1 MNDNLPSV
9 KAELKTGNE
18 PLLNK
23 GATEPYTLLDFWRWS
38 ASDLLSNATRGKLA
52 EFIVGSAIGLKFTTI
67 RQEWDA
73 YDLTSPKGIRIE
85 VKSAAYIQSWAQK
98 DFSRISFSIKPSKF
112 DTSITTAQHVP
123 QRHSDIYVFCL
134 LHHKNQDTINPLNTD
149 QWSFFVVSTNWLNQN
164 YPMQSS
170 ISLHT
175 FLQHHAPCTYSDLF
189 LLIQNS

>member
-18 PLLNK
+18 LLLNK

-52 EFIVGSAIGLKFTTI
+52 EFIVGSAIGLKFTTA
-67 RQEWDA
+67 RQEWDV

-112 DTSITTAQHVP
+112 DTSITTVQHVP
-123 QRHSDIYVFCL
+123 HRHSDIYVFCL

-164 YPMQSS
+164 YPMQSN

-175 FLQHHAPCTYSDLF
+175 LLQHHSPCTYSDLS